1 MVPIIAGNTKLINH
15 IKKVANK
22 IPIVFEDTNPNRNTA
37 TEPLTPSSVIAIVG
51 ITEITNNIIII
62 KIIASE

>member
-51 ITEITNNIIII
+51 I
-62 KIIASE
+62 